1 MPGRAAQNMYLPSA
15 RNYKKKA
22 ENSSCSLRTSNLIE
36 EMGPHT
42 HIIKLLRRWG
52 KAARSFPRV
61 KWVASLG
68 LFHSLSL
75 SSKMS
80 SSSPEFLGGV
90 GAHAETSWQLGTKG
104 TIYSKKERR
113 NRCLHSALR
122 QEARAQEQIFQCCLQ
137 PESQVHFRCPKHWWR
152 SLKTRFPE
160 WLQKPTN
167 TPASPFPFTAVMH
180 RHISIILFTVT
191 SHFQKPIIIHVILI
205 SLI

>member
-22 ENSSCSLRTSNLIE
+22 ESSSCSLRTSNLIE

-80 SSSPEFLGGV
+80 SSGPEFLGGV
-90 GAHAETSWQLGTKG
+90 GAHAETSWQLGTEG

-122 QEARAQEQIFQCCLQ
+122 RG
-137 PESQVHFRCPKHWWR
+137 PVHRSR
-152 SLKTRFPE
+152 SYSAAYSLKARFTFVVLNTDGEVLKLGFLSDYRNP
-160 WLQKPTN
+160 PTHQLH
-167 TPASPFPFTAVMH
+167 PFH
-180 RHISIILFTVT
+180 
-191 SHFQKPIIIHVILI
+191 
-205 SLI
+205 SLLWCIGTFL